1 MNKCCFTC
9 LHSHNDVPFQVV
21 DLLNDLYT
29 TFDTVIEKF
38 DVYKVC
44 NDVIHIIIT
53 NVMLIKAYRSNG
65 RGLHNQYNNLNLI
78 RDCFVV

>member
-1 MNKCCFTC
+1 MDKCCFTC

-44 NDVIHIIIT
+44 NDVIHYHNKRHT
-53 NVMLIKAYRSNG
+53 NK
-65 RGLHNQYNNLNLI
+65 NLRLLY
-78 RDCFVV
+78 